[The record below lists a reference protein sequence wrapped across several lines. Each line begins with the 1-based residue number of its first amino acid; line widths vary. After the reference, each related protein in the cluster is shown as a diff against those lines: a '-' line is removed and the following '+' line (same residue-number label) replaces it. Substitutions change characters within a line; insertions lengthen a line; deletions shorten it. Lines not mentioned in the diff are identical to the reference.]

1 MSSDTPRSSI
11 TVLEGDRRPANFVD
25 YDLERETARE
35 EKAFESYGGDDPHDP
50 PKSKDVPPVE
60 EQADVNMVTWDGPD
74 DPTNPQN
81 WSKSYKWF
89 ITLICCVMT
98 VNVTF
103 ASSAP
108 TSASTHIAKEFGVSA
123 EISYLITTLF
133 LIGYVVGPMIWGP
146 GSELLGRRPIFWV
159 AMTCYTLFHLGQ
171 ALAPNIQTL
180 LVTRF
185 FAGLFA
191 VAPLTNCGGVI
202 ADVWDAAGRGHATS
216 LFVACVFV
224 GPVLGPIVAG
234 YVVES
239 YLGWRWVF
247 WLMMIF
253 AGTCTVIMLV
263 TLPETFAPVILQKKA
278 RRLRKVEPERN
289 QKLYAEHEQLDW
301 SFHGV
306 IHRTIYRPFYMLY
319 KEPILVLVTIYLSI
333 VYGVLYALFEAFP
346 VIFIEKRHFTIAQN
360 GLIFI
365 GVGIGSTVGAL
376 FNVCF
381 SLHYPRLIKEWK
393 GFPPPEERL
402 YGAMLAGP
410 SLVIG
415 IFWLGWTGQYTSV
428 PWYVPAI
435 GTILIGMSVS
445 LIFVSLLAYLVDTFL
460 MYSSSAFAANTM
472 IRSAV
477 AAAFP
482 LFTVQMFTK
491 LGVNWASTLLG
502 IIGIILTPS
511 PFLFYKF
518 GARIRK
524 GSTFAPGIDLRIAK
538 ELELEKQAGIA

>member
-1 MSSDTPRSSI
+1 MSSDTTRSSV
-11 TVLEGDRRPANFVD
+11 TVIESDRRSANFVD
-25 YDLERETARE
+25 HDLEREIARE
-35 EKAFESYGGDDPHDP
+35 EKAFESYGGDDPHEP
-50 PKSKDVPPVE
+50 PDNKDE
-60 EQADVNMVTWDGPD
+60 EQAEVNMVTWDGPD
-74 DPTNPQN
+74 DPTNPHN
-81 WSKSYKWF
+81 WSKPYKWF
-89 ITLICCVMT
+89 ITVICCVMT

-171 ALAPNIQTL
+171 ALAPNMETL

-185 FAGLFA
+185 FAGVFA

-202 ADVWDAAGRGHATS
+202 ADIWDAAGRGLATS

-234 YVVES
+234 YIVES

-247 WLMMIF
+247 WIMMIF
-253 AGTCTVIMLV
+253 AGTCTVIMLF
-263 TLPETFAPVILQKKA
+263 TLPETFAPVILQNKA
-278 RRLRKVEPERN
+278 RRLRRVEPERN
-289 QKLYAEHEQLDW
+289 QKLYAEHERLDW
-301 SFHGV
+301 SFSGV

-319 KEPILVLVTIYLSI
+319 KEPILVLVTIYISV

-365 GVGIGSTVGAL
+365 GVGIGSTIGSL
-376 FNVCF
+376 LNMWF

-415 IFWLGWTGQYTSV
+415 VFWLGWTGQYPSV

-435 GTILIGMSVS
+435 GTILIGMSVA
-445 LIFVSLLAYLVDTFL
+445 LIFVSLLAYLIDTYL
-460 MYSSSAFAANTM
+460 MYSSSAFAVNTM

-502 IIGIILTPS
+502 IIGIVLTPS

-518 GARIRK
+518 GARIRA

-538 ELELEKQAGIA
+538 ELELEKQAGTA